1 MNTVFHQLYKFSV
14 TQFPITYKVKQIL
27 FKGRSCYV
35 FYFMPWIV
43 SELHFP
49 FSGNATTYNKQISLL
64 TSGKA
69 ESKKLK

>member
-35 FYFMPWIV
+35 FF
-43 SELHFP
+43 LHALDSLGATIP
-49 FSGNATTYNKQISLL
+49 FFGQDNHL
-64 TSGKA
+64 
-69 ESKKLK
+69 